1 MLYIER
7 DELGNILALRKSAS
21 SPDQESKPA
30 NDSEIL
36 DFLNTRESQGVPA
49 QTLVAM
55 DLESIRI
62 IEDLVDVLIAKGVL
76 MITDLPEAAQ
86 EKLQERKQVRQEVGK
101 APLLVKDIL

>member
-7 DELGNILALRKSAS
+7 DDQGTILALRKSAS
-21 SPDQESKPA
+21 SPDQECKPS
-30 NDSEIL
+30 NDTEIL
-36 DFLNTRESQGVPA
+36 DFLSQEESRGVPA

-76 MITDLPEAAQ
+76 MITDLPMAVQ